1 MTLCRALK
9 YVYHSFSSSRGGFA
23 NLRVHIQLMRIVIFN
38 ILLSLTWLKSV
49 NLQIVNHVTDAP
61 TCRHDKVVVIGAS
74 RSESLEIVC
83 EVDADPPAD
92 SFRWKFNNSGETLD
106 VGPERFSSNGSVSV
120 LKYTPVAD
128 LDYGTLSCW
137 AQNSIGL
144 QVMPCVFQLIAAGK
158 LMEKSL

>member
-1 MTLCRALK
+1 MHGGVTVLLIYA
-9 YVYHSFSSSRGGFA
+9 SRNA
-23 NLRVHIQLMRIVIFN
+23 NLAGIASDVMKDFFCFI
-38 ILLSLTWLKSV
+38 
-49 NLQIVNHVTDAP
+49 DAP
-61 TCRHDKVVVIGAS
+61 TCRHEKGMVIGAS

-83 EVDADPPAD
+83 EIDADPPAQ

-137 AQNSIGL
+137 AQNAIGM
-144 QVMPCVFQLIAAGK
+144 QVMPCVYQLVAAG
-158 LMEKSL
+158 EWV

>member
-1 MTLCRALK
+1 M
-9 YVYHSFSSSRGGFA
+9 
-23 NLRVHIQLMRIVIFN
+23 
-38 ILLSLTWLKSV
+38 
-49 NLQIVNHVTDAP
+49 
-61 TCRHDKVVVIGAS
+61 VVIGAS

-106 VGPERFSSNGSVSV
+106 VGSERFSSNGSVSV
-120 LKYTPVAD
+120 LRYTPVAD

-144 QVMPCVFQLIAAGK
+144 QVMPCVFQLIAAG
-158 LMEKSL
+158 M